1 MSANKKLDEVVAQ
14 LDQHLATFGAAGP
27 ATQAHQ
33 AQVMAMSIQ
42 LAQALALVAITSEL
56 EKVSSMLAR
65 LAGEY

>member
-1 MSANKKLDEVVAQ
+1 MSKKLDEVVAQ

-27 ATQAHQ
+27 ATTSHQ
-33 AQVMAMSIQ
+33 AQSLLMGIQ
-42 LAQALALVAITSEL
+42 LAQVMGMMAITSEL